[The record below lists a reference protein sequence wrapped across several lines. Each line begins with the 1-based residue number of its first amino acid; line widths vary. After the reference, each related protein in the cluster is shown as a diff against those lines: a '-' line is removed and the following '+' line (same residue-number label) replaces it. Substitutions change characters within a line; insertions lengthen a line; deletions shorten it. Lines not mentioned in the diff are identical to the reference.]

1 MHDTSG
7 SATHFSR
14 IFVCDIH
21 KSDLWHVRL
30 KSSRSTI
37 ALQLFD
43 YISHLSDGSNLSL
56 AYGHKTKGIS
66 RVFVAHGFEVL
77 LD

>member
-14 IFVCDIH
+14 IFVFDIH
-21 KSDLWHVRL
+21 KGDLWHVRL
-30 KSSRSTI
+30 KSGRSTI
-37 ALQLFD
+37 ALQFFD
-43 YISHLSDGSNLSL
+43 YISHLGDGSNLPLPYS
-56 AYGHKTKGIS
+56 HKTKGIS
-66 RVFVAHGFEVL
+66 RVFVADGFEVL